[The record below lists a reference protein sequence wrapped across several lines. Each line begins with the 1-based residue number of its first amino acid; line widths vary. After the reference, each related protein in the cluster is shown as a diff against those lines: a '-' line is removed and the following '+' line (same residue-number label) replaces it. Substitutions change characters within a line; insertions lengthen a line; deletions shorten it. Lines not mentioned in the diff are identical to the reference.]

1 MTTQNDSARDHGQRP
16 PVGSV
21 LIPAHNES
29 AVIGRCLHTL
39 FEGIDATDLEV
50 VVVCNGC
57 HDDTAV
63 AARASG
69 HPVHVIELDVASK
82 PAALRAGDQHLH
94 AFPRLYLDADVL
106 LSGQAALSVL
116 KHLAQEGAIAARPPF
131 RYESTHSSVL
141 VRRYYRARS
150 QVPAVLGSIWG
161 AGVYGLSVAGRARF
175 GDYPDVVADDLFVDH
190 CFAPHE
196 IDIVGDEPVVVMAPA
211 NYRDLLKV
219 MRRAYR
225 GAAET
230 DVTANESMTEAAGD
244 KPTTLATLRDVL
256 RLCRS
261 PSGVV
266 DAATYTF
273 VAISARA
280 YLALGR
286 SARWERDES
295 SRTATARV
303 AGSDS

>member
-1 MTTQNDSARDHGQRP
+1 MTTGDNSSHDHTKRS

-29 AVIGRCLHTL
+29 AVIGRCLDTL
-39 FEGIDATDLEV
+39 FNGIESTDLEV

-57 HDDTAV
+57 HDDTAA

-69 HPVHVIELDVASK
+69 HPVRVIELEIASK
-82 PAALRAGDQHLH
+82 TAALRAGDQQLQ

-106 LSGQAALSVL
+106 LPGPVALRVL
-116 KHLAQEGAIAARPPF
+116 THLAQGAVAARPPF
-131 RYESTHSSVL
+131 RYESTHSSAL

-161 AGVYGLSVAGRARF
+161 AGVYGLSESGRARF
-175 GDYPDVVADDLFVDH
+175 GDYPDVVADDLFVDR
-190 CFAPHE
+190 CFAPDE
-196 IDIVGDEPVVVMAPA
+196 IDIVGDQPVVVMAPA
-211 NYRDLLKV
+211 NYRDLLNV

-225 GAAET
+225 GAAERHS
-230 DVTANESMTEAAGD
+230 DADGSVTMSADG

-256 RLCRS
+256 GLCRR
-261 PSGVV
+261 PAGFV
-266 DAATYTF
+266 DAMTYGF
-273 VAISARA
+273 VAVSARA
-280 YLALGR
+280 YVTLGR

-295 SRTATARV
+295 SRTATAPIS
-303 AGSDS
+303 GTDS